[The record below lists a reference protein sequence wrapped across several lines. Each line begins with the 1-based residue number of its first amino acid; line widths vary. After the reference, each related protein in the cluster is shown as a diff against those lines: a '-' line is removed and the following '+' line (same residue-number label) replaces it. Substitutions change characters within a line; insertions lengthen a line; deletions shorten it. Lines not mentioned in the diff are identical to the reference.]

1 MKLTTHLQL
10 VLRLRMCG
18 IIPPISPYACMAW
31 CLAQGNV
38 YFYMFMLLPSL
49 RLLSNNA
56 DTVAFL
62 EAEGKSGIMGE

>member
-1 MKLTTHLQL
+1 MQL

-18 IIPPISPYACMAW
+18 VIPCISPYACMAW

-38 YFYMFMLLPSL
+38 YFYTFMLLTSV

-56 DTVAFL
+56 DTVEFL
-62 EAEGKSGIMGE
+62 EAEVKSGIMGE